1 MISEAS
7 KREKIANAVLGATFA
22 LSAAQSPQD
31 FVKTGKI
38 ESPGAALMQTWG
50 RKRGEAER
58 NLDSGRV
65 SHPARNR
72 KIKEMAGDWWHPDPE
87 KDRKLGGPGANQR
100 AREDRPSSKSS
111 KPDYSRSLMP
121 GETYMQ
127 FAKRKEGKTFR
138 EFIEEAYLYEM
149 RKEDKVAGRKKTPL
163 ILPVTSKHARK
174 DESGNWKVEKLVTHR
189 ANPEAQMGRFKQGKG
204 MPGDAGHHHYSTE
217 GGTGGGPG
225 FGYRPQPHG
234 TGGELRG
241 VKKKDQ
247 PTEYQGRTPAQKVAD
262 KRKKAAYKGYNYGR
276 RW

>member
-38 ESPGAALMQTWG
+38 ESPGAALMQTWAK
-50 RKRGEAER
+50 KRGEAER

-72 KIKEMAGDWWHPDPE
+72 MK
-87 KDRKLGGPGANQR
+87 
-100 AREDRPSSKSS
+100 
-111 KPDYSRSLMP
+111 
-121 GETYMQ
+121 
-127 FAKRKEGKTFR
+127 KTFR

-163 ILPVTSKHARK
+163 TLPVTTKHVRK
-174 DESGNWKVEKLVTHR
+174 DEGGSWKVKSVVSQKP
-189 ANPEAQMGRFKQGKG
+189 NPEAQMGRYRQGRG

-225 FGYRPQPHG
+225 FGYKPQPHG
-234 TGGELRG
+234 TGGALRG

-247 PTEYQGRTPAQKVAD
+247 PAEYQGRTPAQKVAD
-262 KRKKAAYKGYNYGR
+262 KRKKAAYKGYDYRQGYGGYS
-276 RW
+276 